1 MRTTLDI
8 DSDVLEA
15 AKELAAKEKT
25 TAGRIIS
32 EVFRKGIQSRRT
44 PGAMASKG
52 KDGIKNGVP
61 LMPSR
66 GDLVT
71 SERIRKIMDDEGI

>member
-8 DSDVLEA
+8 DPDVLEA

-25 TAGRIIS
+25 TAGKVIS
-32 EVFRKGIQSRRT
+32 EVVRKGIQTSHAPT
-44 PGAMASKG
+44 ATAHKG
-52 KDGIKNGVP
+52 QYTIKNGIP

-66 GDLVT
+66 SHLVT
-71 SERIRKIMDDEGI
+71 SERIRKIIDDEGI

>member
-8 DSDVLEA
+8 DPDVLEA

-32 EVFRKGIQSRRT
+32 EVFRRGIQTPRT
-44 PGAMASKG
+44 PGATDSEGGYTMRN
-52 KDGIKNGVP
+52 GIP

-71 SERIRKIMDDEGI
+71 SERIRRIMDEEGI

>member
-8 DSDVLEA
+8 DPDVLEA
-15 AKELAAKEKT
+15 AKELAAKEKS
-25 TAGRIIS
+25 TAGRVIS
-32 EVFRKGIQSRRT
+32 EIFRRGIQASRT
-44 PGAMASKG
+44 PATTTHKG
-52 KDGIKNGVP
+52 SFEVKNGIP

-71 SERIRKIMDDEGI
+71 SERIRKIMDEEGI